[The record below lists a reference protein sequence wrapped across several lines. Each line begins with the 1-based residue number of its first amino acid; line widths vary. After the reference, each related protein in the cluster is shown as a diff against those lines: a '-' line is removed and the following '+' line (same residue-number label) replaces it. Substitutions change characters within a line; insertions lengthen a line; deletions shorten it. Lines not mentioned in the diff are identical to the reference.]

1 VFLIRLKEI
10 PSVQMNEPP
19 GDGSMAF
26 YLNLE
31 LTWRAKMYVQVTQPS
46 PGGRGGGTGSQ
57 SELGLENDHMDD
69 VEMLICGAERRDQ
82 SRAPLLL

>member
-1 VFLIRLKEI
+1 MFLIRLKEI

-46 PGGRGGGTGSQ
+46 PGGRGGGIQASAVTEHSTY
-57 SELGLENDHMDD
+57 GL
-69 VEMLICGAERRDQ
+69 VIWTT
-82 SRAPLLL
+82 